1 MLLSSRLPR
10 ALLSI
15 IYIIVISAGVGVEH
29 NIGGSVAVCSIHLA
43 FRLLPDNCFC
53 ISGKPYNARDLEED
67 VYDSISLVTSITGC
81 IFGVLQNALGDSGV
95 AVSVSMALLTTVAFA
110 IGKSVVPPRP
120 LSTIDPNSLF
130 DDDEE
135 EGHV

>member
-1 MLLSSRLPR
+1 MLLANRLPR

-29 NIGGSVAVCSIHLA
+29 NIAGSVVVCSIHIF

-53 ISGKPYNARDLEED
+53 LSGKAYLSRDLEED
-67 VYDSISLVTSITGC
+67 VYDSISLVTSLAGC
-81 IFGVLQNALGDSGV
+81 IFGMMQNALGDSGV
-95 AVSVSMALLTTVAFA
+95 AVSVSLALVTTIAFA

-120 LSTIDPNSLF
+120 VPTVDPDSLF
-130 DDDEE
+130 EE
-135 EGHV
+135 EEDA